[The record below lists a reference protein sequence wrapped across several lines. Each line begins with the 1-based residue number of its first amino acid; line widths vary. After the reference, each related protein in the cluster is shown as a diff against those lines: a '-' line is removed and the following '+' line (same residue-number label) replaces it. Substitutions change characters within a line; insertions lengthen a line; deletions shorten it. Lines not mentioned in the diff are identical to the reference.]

1 MQVISMT
8 EGKITQDYISRFPV
22 GNPVGDKQ
30 IGHVPV
36 LLRISMP
43 RCSPITFGLRIMWGK
58 MPFVGEKA
66 LFHCLLMNNPV
77 ISEQEGNN
85 ATGFFTFFC
94 DAFP

>member
-43 RCSPITFGLRIMWGK
+43 RCSPITFGLRIMWRDAICWRK
-58 MPFVGEKA
+58 STFSLPFDE
-66 LFHCLLMNNPV
+66 
-77 ISEQEGNN
+77 
-85 ATGFFTFFC
+85 
-94 DAFP
+94 